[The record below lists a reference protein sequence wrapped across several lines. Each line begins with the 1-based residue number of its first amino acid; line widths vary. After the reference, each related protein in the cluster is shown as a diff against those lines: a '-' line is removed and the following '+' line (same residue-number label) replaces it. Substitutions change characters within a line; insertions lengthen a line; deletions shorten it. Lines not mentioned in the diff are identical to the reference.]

1 MDAPIGEIAMQ
12 STAPFHVMTKPT
24 GPICNLDCTYCIYL
38 EKEKLYPNTEHW
50 MMRDDLLETYIRQY
64 IETQP
69 IDVIDFAWQGGEP
82 TLLGVN
88 YFEKVIAL
96 QQRYANGKTIQNALQ
111 TNGVLLNDEWG
122 EFLARN
128 HFLVG
133 LSIDGP
139 RQLHDFYRVDKG
151 GQPTFDR
158 VMRGLTVLK
167 RHAVEFNT
175 LTVVNSRNAQ
185 QPLEVYRFLKEI
197 GSGFMQFIP
206 LVERIASGATVD
218 GLVRIKPADADDDEP
233 VPAAVAE
240 WSVGSSQYGDFLC
253 GIYDYWVRHDVG
265 QQFVQM
271 FDVALQI
278 WAGAGAGLCVFAE
291 TCGTAMALE
300 HTGDLYSC
308 DHFVYPDNLLGNIM
322 ETPMATLAA
331 SAQQV
336 AFGQNKRD
344 LLPRYCR
351 ECDVRFA
358 CNGECPKHRF
368 LTTPDG
374 EYGLNYLCA
383 SYKKFFH
390 HVADSMEF
398 MLNELNAQR
407 PPANVMKWMAGKDLM
422 ASDGA
427 KPTRN
432 SPCICGSGKKAK
444 QCCGA

>member
-1 MDAPIGEIAMQ
+1 
-12 STAPFHVMTKPT
+12 
-24 GPICNLDCTYCIYL
+24 
-38 EKEKLYPNTEHW
+38 
-50 MMRDDLLETYIRQY
+50 
-64 IETQP
+64 
-69 IDVIDFAWQGGEP
+69 
-82 TLLGVN
+82 
-88 YFEKVIAL
+88 
-96 QQRYANGKTIQNALQ
+96 
-111 TNGVLLNDEWG
+111 
-122 EFLARN
+122 
-128 HFLVG
+128 
-133 LSIDGP
+133 
-139 RQLHDFYRVDKG
+139 
-151 GQPTFDR
+151 
-158 VMRGLTVLK
+158 

-206 LVERIASGATVD
+206 LVERIASGATAD

-233 VPAAVAE
+233 MPAAVAE

-265 QQFVQM
+265 KQFIQM

-308 DHFVYPDNLLGNIM
+308 DHFVYPDNLLGNIL
-322 ETPMATLAA
+322 ETPMSTLVA
-331 SAQQV
+331 SPQQV

-383 SYKKFFH
+383 SYKHFFH

-398 MLNELNAQR
+398 MVNELNAQR
-407 PPANVMKWMAGKDLM
+407 APANVMKWMAGQDLM
-422 ASDGA
+422 VSGGA
-427 KPTRN
+427 KPSRN
-432 SPCICGSGKKAK
+432 SPCICGSGKKTK
-444 QCCGA
+444 QCCGRDNFPTL